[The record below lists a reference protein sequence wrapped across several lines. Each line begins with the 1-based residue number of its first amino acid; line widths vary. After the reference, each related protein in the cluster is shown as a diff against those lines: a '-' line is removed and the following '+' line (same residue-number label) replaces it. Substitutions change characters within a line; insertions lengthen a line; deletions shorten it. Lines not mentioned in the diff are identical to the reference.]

1 MWSFKFRL
9 FKKILYM
16 VLGVEFMSINNYIE
30 NEIKNGYINID
41 LKVIRVKGCYLWSIS
56 KKLGR

>member
-1 MWSFKFRL
+1 
-9 FKKILYM
+9 
-16 VLGVEFMSINNYIE
+16 MSINSYIE
-30 NEIKNGYINID
+30 NEIKNGYLNID